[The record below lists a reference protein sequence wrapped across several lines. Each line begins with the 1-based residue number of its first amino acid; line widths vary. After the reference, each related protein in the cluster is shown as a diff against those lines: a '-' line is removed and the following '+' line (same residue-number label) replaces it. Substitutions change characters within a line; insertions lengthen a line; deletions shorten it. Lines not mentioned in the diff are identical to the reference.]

1 MAKGAEE
8 FLQRFA
14 ADAAFRELLESDF
27 DSAVRD
33 YDLSDEEK
41 RELRDYQQS
50 DRHRAIEGH
59 ATRVF
64 EDMLYKAAG
73 GHSPEEQRLIEER
86 ERRNLEAMLGPVAE
100 EPASE
105 RAPLVDRPVK
115 SCVMCGEPQPFF
127 AWFKGWRHGL
137 CPTHRNTSPVEM
149 MLKIEQDMD
158 ETKRWMRERGM

>member
-1 MAKGAEE
+1 MAKGVEE

-14 ADAAFRELLESDF
+14 SDAEFRELLESDF

-41 RELRDYQQS
+41 RELRDYHES
-50 DRHRAIEGH
+50 DRHRAIQGH

-64 EDMLYKAAG
+64 DEMLYQATG
-73 GHSPEEQRLIEER
+73 GHSPDEQRLIEER
-86 ERRNLEAMLGPVAE
+86 EQRNLEAMLGPGEE
-100 EPASE
+100 EPAPE
-105 RAPLVDRPVK
+105 RAPLADRPVK
-115 SCVMCGEPQPFF
+115 SCVMCGEPQPLF

-137 CPTHRNTSPVEM
+137 CPTHRNTTPVEM
-149 MLKIEQDMD
+149 MLKIEQVMD